1 MIAPIVAIMMDQ
13 IRPPPPMPMR
23 LPRKPPTMAPAIP
36 SRMVII
42 KPPGSSPG
50 MINLAS
56 APAIPP
62 TMIQKINA
70 PSIVASFGRL
80 ATLYCTPLYDGGKH
94 MFRTN
99 SKRHNIIAYEAPR
112 IPVFCGAVIMA
123 SIREIRRITMNF
135 DPTDQQRRWRDLAR
149 DFAQNEIR
157 PSAAELD
164 REQKFPYDIIADM
177 AQLGLMGLT
186 LPQEYGGSGGDFV
199 TYNLALEEISRA
211 DTSVG
216 ITMEAHISLGCS
228 PLVAYGTPEQKER
241 YLPKCAAGEN
251 LWAFGLTEE
260 EAGTDAGGTRTT
272 ARLEDEHWVIDGSKK
287 WITNSGTDITGG
299 VTVIART
306 GTRENG
312 KTELTAIIVP
322 QDTPGYTRGPGYEKL
337 GWRASDQH
345 PLYFDNCRV
354 PEENLLGERG
364 KGFRQF
370 LATLDG
376 GRVAVAA
383 LSVGLAQACLD
394 EALARA
400 KEREQFGRSI
410 SGFQAIQFKLADMA
424 MEIELARNMVLKAA
438 WLRDMGRSFGR
449 EASMAKVFASEAAKR
464 AADGAVQIW
473 GGEGFME
480 TSAVARYWRQVK
492 INEIGE
498 GTSEINRQI
507 IARSLLAETSAK
519 AELLAQ

>member
-1 MIAPIVAIMMDQ
+1 
-13 IRPPPPMPMR
+13 
-23 LPRKPPTMAPAIP
+23 
-36 SRMVII
+36 
-42 KPPGSSPG
+42 
-50 MINLAS
+50 
-56 APAIPP
+56 
-62 TMIQKINA
+62 
-70 PSIVASFGRL
+70 
-80 ATLYCTPLYDGGKH
+80 
-94 MFRTN
+94 
-99 SKRHNIIAYEAPR
+99 
-112 IPVFCGAVIMA
+112 
-123 SIREIRRITMNF
+123 MNF
-135 DPTDQQRRWRDLAR
+135 DPTDEQRRWRDLAR
-149 DFAQNEIR
+149 DFAQAEIR
-157 PSAAELD
+157 PRAAELD
-164 REQKFPYDIIADM
+164 REQRFPYDIVADM
-177 AQLGLMGLT
+177 AGLGLLGLT
-186 LPQEYGGSGGDFV
+186 LPEEYGGSGGDFV
-199 TYNLALEEISRA
+199 AYNLALEEISRA

-228 PLVAYGTPEQKER
+228 PIAAYGTQEQKEKFLSEMR
-241 YLPKCAAGEN
+241 DGREPLGVRPDGGGGGHGRRGNANDGGAGRRRV
-251 LWAFGLTEE
+251 GHQRVEE
-260 EAGTDAGGTRTT
+260 VDHQLRHGHHRRRHGHRPYG
-272 ARLEDEHWVIDGSKK
+272 HQ
-287 WITNSGTDITGG
+287 
-299 VTVIART
+299 
-306 GTRENG
+306 ENG
-312 KTELTAIIVP
+312 DKPELTAIIVP
-322 QDTPGYTRGPGYEKL
+322 QDTPGYTRGPSYEKL

-345 PLYFDNCRV
+345 PLYFEDCRV

-383 LSVGLAQACLD
+383 LSVGLAQACFD

-410 SGFQAIQFKLADMA
+410 SEFQAIQFKLADMA

-438 WLRDMGRSFGR
+438 WLKDQGRPFGR

-507 IARSLLAETSAK
+507 IARCLLAESA
-519 AELLAQ
+519 AEAKEHMVAQ